1 MQKYPI
7 CRIEVFPKSV
17 TILIVLMFSRR
28 LEDRIRELCA
38 KTLRL
43 SDVDLDSTLDE
54 LREAVQMESERI
66 RQPLWDE
73 RRSA

>member
-1 MQKYPI
+1 M
-7 CRIEVFPKSV
+7 
-17 TILIVLMFSRR
+17 LSRR

-43 SDVDLDSTLDE
+43 SDVDLDSALDE

-66 RQPLWDE
+66 TQPLWEE